1 MTMNYIK
8 GTYIKEI
15 FSNATNG
22 YVVGIIKVI
31 ESDVKDIDINVYFVG
46 NFIDLRIKSNYIM
59 KGEFITH
66 PKYGKQ
72 FSVSSYEVAIPTKK
86 EEIITFLSCDMFPI
100 GEKTAQKIVDVFGE
114 KTIETI
120 LDNKDNLL
128 LIPRLSK
135 EKIDKIYDVL
145 CNYQYTSKTVMD
157 LTSLGFSSKEA
168 LNIVSKYQNKTMDKI
183 TDNIYFLIDELDMN
197 FKEIDEIAL
206 NNMGV
211 DELDERRLLALTI
224 YVMKSL
230 CFENGDTYLFFDEI
244 YNNILKYN
252 HTISAEK
259 LEYIFMKL
267 NKDRKIVIVEDRY
280 YLKHFYEAET
290 YIADKLSFLNDITN
304 RKLPK
309 LEQKIEDLEK
319 LNNIVYDDVQKSAI
333 KKAINDN
340 VVIITGGPGTGKTTI
355 IKAIVRLYQEL
366 FKAHQDEIALLAPT
380 GRAAKR
386 MMETTGIK
394 SSTIHKYLGWDK
406 DANKFSTNEYN
417 PNPERYIIV
426 DEVSML
432 DTLVFS
438 ALLKGIKRDVKVV
451 LVGDYYQLPSVAE
464 GQVLKDLIDSEV
476 IDVIHLNCLY
486 RQNEGSYIT
495 TLAHEIKDK
504 ELSESF
510 LTKKD
515 DYNFVECDK
524 ELVTPTIINII
535 TKAIKKGY
543 SEKEIQVLAPMYKT
557 LNGIDNLNKHLQ
569 RLFNPPSPKKNELT
583 VGDVIYRT
591 GDKILQLVNDNDNN
605 VYNGDQGYIT
615 DIISHTK
622 SASKKNEIIVDY
634 DGNKV
639 TYTPDKFLNIRHAY
653 AISIHKA
660 QGSEF
665 PMVIMPIVNNFN
677 RMLYNK
683 LIYTAITRA
692 KSSLILVGD
701 RMCFVNGVRNDY
713 VEGRKTTLKDF
724 LQAKYN

>member
-1 MTMNYIK
+1 MGYIK
-8 GTYIKEI
+8 GIYSSTI
-15 FSNATNG
+15 FSNEDNG
-22 YVVGIIKVI
+22 YTVGLLKVLETDI
-31 ESDVKDIDINVYFVG
+31 EFVGKNITFVG
-46 NFIDLRIKSNYIM
+46 NFFDLKLKSTYLM
-59 KGEFITH
+59 HGEITTH
-66 PKYGKQ
+66 NKYGEQ
-72 FSVSSYEVAIPTKK
+72 FLVSDYELVLPTK
-86 EEIITFLSCDMFPI
+86 EDEVVEFLSSELFPI
-100 GEKTAQKIVDVFGE
+100 GEKTAQKIVDAFKENTLDV
-114 KTIETI
+114 I
-120 LDNKDNLL
+120 LNSPSDLQI
-128 LIPRLSK
+128 IPRLS
-135 EKIDKIYDVL
+135 
-145 CNYQYTSKTVMD
+145 
-157 LTSLGFSSKEA
+157 A
-168 LNIVSKYQNKTMDKI
+168 DKI
-183 TDNIYFLIDELDMN
+183 TKIHNVLVEYQSTSNIVLELSKMGFSTKNCLTILNRYKNNALDIVNNNIYDLVNELDFRFTDIDAIAMN
-197 FKEIDEIAL
+197 NGVSIDDDRRISSLIIYIINEITFD
-206 NNMGV
+206 
-211 DELDERRLLALTI
+211 
-224 YVMKSL
+224 K
-230 CFENGDTYLFFDEI
+230 GDTYLLLEDI
-244 YNNILKYN
+244 YNEIVKYVPNIDL
-252 HTISAEK
+252 EK
-259 LEYIFMKL
+259 LEYMIIKL
-267 NKDRKIVIVEDRY
+267 NKEGKIRIDHDRY
-280 YLKHFYEAET
+280 YLSSLYDSEK
-290 YIADKLSFLNDITN
+290 YIVDKIYYLNN
-304 RKLPK
+304 LERNNLPK
-309 LEQKIEDLEK
+309 LEKKIDELEYINDITYDESQRK
-319 LNNIVYDDVQKSAI
+319 AIIKSLNN
-333 KKAINDN
+333 NFT
-340 VVIITGGPGTGKTTI
+340 IITGGPGTGKTTI
-355 IKAIVRLYQEL
+355 IKAIVSLLKNIY
-366 FKAHQDEIALLAPT
+366 KISDNDIALLAPT
-380 GRAAKR
+380 GRAAKKL
-386 MMETTGIK
+386 METTLIPGY
-394 SSTIHKYLGWDK
+394 TIHRYLGWDK
-406 DANKFSTNEYN
+406 ERNTFSSDIFN
-417 PNPERYIIV
+417 PRTEKYVII
-426 DEVSML
+426 DEVSMI
-432 DTLVFS
+432 DTILFS
-438 ALLKGIKRDVKVV
+438 ALLKGCRKDAKYI